1 MCYIIESKQHFDFDA
16 MILTIEKTDVAIKS
30 MKIWITSDYDFLL
43 ILNRNLKRKI
53 VPFESSVP
61 IVGTKTARITLR
73 ETIIKP
79 LHCKKS
85 GTEYTSELQCL
96 VNMFINEDFSPCPI
110 KCVPVQMKAF
120 QYVNK
125 STSLI
130 SCSKIED
137 EICNGGPKVWNSLR
151 DEFQN
156 CLNPCKMRTYKDS
169 RLEFIEP
176 MYEKVGETL
185 VNFELV
191 KNNIRNIEKH
201 VLVYDTIDVI
211 GVLGGTLGLLFGFSF
226 FDIISKC
233 LDNLIMP
240 LMIYLSSQMYC
251 NEKQP
256 TLVRSKPVQVQKP
269 SNLVVTSGQ

>member
-1 MCYIIESKQHFDFDA
+1 MCYIIESKQHFDFDS
-16 MILTIEKTDVAIKS
+16 MVLTIEKTDMAIES

-43 ILNRNLKRKI
+43 VLNQNLERKI
-53 VPFESSVP
+53 VPFEFSTP
-61 IVGTKTARITLR
+61 FAGTKTAKIKLR

-79 LHCKKS
+79 LNCKT
-85 GTEYTSELQCL
+85 TEYTSELQCL
-96 VNMFINEDFSPCPI
+96 VNIFINEDFSPCPI

-169 RLEFIEP
+169 QLVFIEP
-176 MYEKVGETL
+176 MMYEKGGQTL
-185 VNFELV
+185 AHFELV
-191 KNNIRNIEKH
+191 KNHVRNIEKH

-211 GVLGGTLGLLFGFSF
+211 GVLGGTLGLLLGFSF
-226 FDIISKC
+226 FDVISKC

-240 LMIYLSSQMYC
+240 LIIYLSRTVYC

-256 TLVRSKPVQVQKP
+256 TVVRSKRVLVHKP
-269 SNLVVTSGQ
+269 SNLVVTLGQ

>member
-16 MILTIEKTDVAIKS
+16 MSLTIEKTDMAIES

-53 VPFESSVP
+53 VPLEFSVP
-61 IVGTKTARITLR
+61 FVGTKTARITLT

-96 VNMFINEDFSPCPI
+96 VNMFTNEDFSPCPI

-125 STSLI
+125 STYLI

-176 MYEKVGETL
+176 MYDKGGQTL
-185 VNFELV
+185 VHFELV
-191 KNNIRNIEKH
+191 KTNIRNIEKH
-201 VLVYDTIDVI
+201 VLVYETIDVI

-226 FDIISKC
+226 FGIISKC

-240 LMIYLSSQMYC
+240 LMIYLSSKIYC

-256 TLVRSKPVQVQKP
+256 TLVRSKPVLVQKP
-269 SNLVVTSGQ
+269 SNLVVALGQ

>member
-1 MCYIIESKQHFDFDA
+1 MCYIIETKPHFDIES
-16 MILTIEKTDVAIKS
+16 MMLTIEKNDMAMES

-43 ILNRNLKRKI
+43 VLNRSLKRKI
-53 VPFESSVP
+53 VPFEFSVP
-61 IVGTKTARITLR
+61 FSGTKTARITLR

-79 LHCKKS
+79 LNCKKP

-96 VNMFINEDFSPCPI
+96 VNMFIDEDFSPCPI

-125 STSLI
+125 SLI

-151 DEFQN
+151 DELQN
-156 CLNPCKMRTYKDS
+156 CLNPCKLRTYKDS
-169 RLEFIEP
+169 QLELIEP
-176 MYEKVGETL
+176 MYEKGGETI
-185 VNFELV
+185 VHFELV

-226 FDIISKC
+226 FDVISKC

-240 LMIYLSSQMYC
+240 LIIYLLNRVYC

-256 TLVRSKPVQVQKP
+256 TLIRSNQVMIQKP
-269 SNLVVTSGQ
+269 SNLVVTLGQ